1 VTDEGWPRVKAL
13 FQAAVE
19 RPTEERD
26 AFLAAATGDDAALR
40 REVESLLTSDT
51 SGVSF
56 LDRLPVASELVLA
69 DALTAPPASLD
80 HSLSHAVLTP
90 GLRVGPY
97 EIVAPL
103 GAGSMGEVYRAHDT
117 KLGRDVAIKVLPA
130 AFTADP
136 ERLARFDVEA
146 RMLAALNHPHIGSI
160 YGLEDAGGVPA
171 LVLELVE
178 GETVADRLQ
187 RGPLAANDAF
197 GVARQI
203 ADALDAAHQKG
214 IVHRDLKPANI
225 KITPAGVVKVLD
237 FGLAKAAVGEPALA
251 RELSQS
257 PKVGMSGT
265 RVGVILGTA
274 TYMSPEQARGMPVDK
289 RADVWAFGCVMYETL
304 TGRPP
309 FTGQTIA
316 ETFAAILEQEPDW
329 KALPRVTPASIR
341 ALLKQCLE
349 KDPTRR
355 LQNIADA
362 RSTIEQAQRGW
373 KPWQVAAGAAT
384 AVAALA
390 IGAGVWWRAPAG
402 PAARSEWVQLTQ
414 FPDSVIQPALS
425 PDGRMVAFLRAAS
438 SPLVPFANGEVYVK
452 MLPDGEPL
460 QLTNDS
466 LRKMSPVFSPDGARI
481 AYGTVEA
488 PFTWD
493 TWIVSVRGGEP
504 QRWLR
509 NASGVIWA
517 GPRQLLFSE
526 IRKSPQMV
534 VVAADEG
541 RSGQRDVYVPA
552 HEQGMAHLSY
562 LSPDRRSVLLV
573 EMDENH
579 AWTPCRVVP
588 LDGSGPGRL
597 IGPPGAACTFGAWS
611 RDGKWIYFTSNA
623 GGTNHIW
630 RQRLP
635 DGEPEQITLGP
646 TEEEGIAL
654 APDGRSLVTAVAL
667 SSTSLWLH
675 DGSGERQISVEGN
688 AVDAKFTP
696 DGKTL
701 LYKVVNS
708 LGTYPLPGELRVA
721 NLETGRSEVMLPGFQ
736 VIDYDVSADGQ
747 HVVMEAADGDGTLR
761 LWLARLDGSVPRGQI
776 PNVEGRQPR
785 FAPDGDI
792 LFRRSDGAAT
802 FVYRVRPDGTGMRKA
817 IEQAIPLLGDVSP
830 DGRFI
835 GGWTTLPG
843 SESSMAQL
851 FPLNGGAPL
860 PVAAFISWSRSSSG
874 GTVSFSIGTI
884 ADGRSYVVPL
894 RPGEMLPPMP
904 AAGLRSEDD
913 VARLPGARRV
923 DALTVPGPSPDVY
936 AFHRTTTQ
944 RNLYRIP
951 LR

>member
-1 VTDEGWPRVKAL
+1 MTPERWERIQEL
-13 FQAAVE
+13 FHTARARAE
-19 RPTEERD
+19 SDRPG
-26 AFLAAATGDDAALR
+26 FLADACADDTALR
-40 REVESLLTSDT
+40 REVQALLDQPISTGGFVDFLGGPAPAHLRSAPGSDLT
-51 SGVSF
+51 GRWIGGYRVQ
-56 LDRLPVASELVLA
+56 VL
-69 DALTAPPASLD
+69 
-80 HSLSHAVLTP
+80 
-90 GLRVGPY
+90 
-97 EIVAPL
+97 L
-103 GAGSMGEVYRAHDT
+103 GRGGMGEVYRAHDT
-117 KLGRDVAIKVLPA
+117 KLGRDVAIKVLPP
-130 AFTADP
+130 AFAADP
-136 ERLARFDVEA
+136 ERLTRFDAEA

-160 YGLEDAGGVPA
+160 YGLEDAAGVPA

-187 RGPLAANDAF
+187 RGPLAVHDAF
-197 GVARQI
+197 DVARQI
-203 ADALDAAHQKG
+203 ADALDAAHLKG

-225 KITPAGVVKVLD
+225 KITPTGVVKVLD

-257 PKVGMSGT
+257 RTMGMSGT
-265 RVGVILGTA
+265 RAGVILGTA
-274 TYMSPEQARGMPVDK
+274 AYMSPEQARGMPVDN
-289 RADVWAFGCVMYETL
+289 RADIWAFGCVLYEAL

-316 ETFAAILEQEPDW
+316 ETFAAILEREPDW
-329 KALPRVTPASIR
+329 KVLPRVTPASIR

-362 RSTIEQAQRGW
+362 RSTIEQAQHEW
-373 KPWQVAAGAAT
+373 KPWQVAAVAGT

-425 PDGRMVAFLRAAS
+425 PDGHMVAFLRAPS
-438 SPLVPFANGEVYVK
+438 NPLVPFAKGDVYVK

-466 LRKMSPVFSPDGARI
+466 LDKISPVFSPDGARI
-481 AYGTVEA
+481 AYGTLER
-488 PFTWD
+488 PFSWD
-493 TWIVSVRGGEP
+493 TWIVPVRGGEP

-509 NASGVIWA
+509 NASGVIWT

-526 IRKSPQMV
+526 VRKSPHMA
-534 VVAADEG
+534 VVAADEE
-541 RSGQRDVYVPA
+541 RNGQRDVYVPA

-562 LSPDRRSVLLV
+562 LSPDRRSVLLT
-573 EMDENH
+573 EMDEHH

-597 IGPPGAACTFGAWS
+597 VGRPRAACTFGAWS

-630 RQRLP
+630 RQRFP
-635 DGEPEQITLGP
+635 DGEPEQITMGP
-646 TEEEGIAL
+646 TEEEGVAV
-654 APDGRSLVTAVAL
+654 APDGRSLVTAVAM
-667 SSTSLWLH
+667 SSASLWLH
-675 DGSGERQISVEGN
+675 DGHGERQISVEGS

-696 DGKTL
+696 DGRTL

-708 LGTYPLPGELRVA
+708 LGSYPLPGELRVA
-721 NLETGRSEVMLPGFQ
+721 NLETGRSEAMLPGFQ

-747 HVVMEAADGDGTLR
+747 HVVMEAADGDGTSR
-761 LWLARLDGSVPRGQI
+761 LWLARLDRRVPHGQI

-802 FVYRVRPDGTGMRKA
+802 FVHRIRPDGTGMRRA

-830 DGRFI
+830 DGRFVVA
-835 GGWTTLPG
+835 WTTLPG
-843 SESSMAQL
+843 SESSAVQL
-851 FPLNGGAPL
+851 FPLDGGAPL

-874 GTVSFSIGTI
+874 RTVSFSTGSIS
-884 ADGRSYVVPL
+884 AGRSYVVPL
-894 RPGEMLPPMP
+894 RPGETLPPLP
-904 AAGLRSEDD
+904 AAGLWLERD
-913 VARLPGARRV
+913 VAQLPGARRV
-923 DALTVPGPSPDVY
+923 DAVVAPGPSPDVY

-944 RNLYRIP
+944 RNLFRIP